1 MIMLTP
7 TMAEAI
13 GKMVRESGGDATV
26 RISMDEVVVEIG
38 SSEKF
43 NANSAPKRHYRK
55 RRRKWREGEP
65 IEWEG
70 ESHSPEEWA
79 KKLKLSRKAV
89 LLRWNRWGDLR
100 GNPAKC
106 RPSNADKI
114 IAG

>member
-1 MIMLTP
+1 
-7 TMAEAI
+7 MASAI
-13 GKMVRESGGDATV
+13 GKMIKEAGAESTVVRV
-26 RISMDEVVVEIG
+26 SMDEVVVEIG
-38 SSEKF
+38 P
-43 NANSAPKRHYRK
+43 SARGPSAVSKRHYRK

>member
-1 MIMLTP
+1 MIMLSES
-7 TMAEAI
+7 MATAL
-13 GKMVRESGGDATV
+13 GKMIKEAGAKSTVVRV
-26 RISMDEVVVEIG
+26 SMDEVVVEIG
-38 SSEKF
+38 SS
-43 NANSAPKRHYRK
+43 ARDSDVPKRHYSK

-89 LLRWNRWGDLR
+89 LVRWNRWGDLR